1 MEVTATESRIKT
13 LEDKVEKVERKITN
27 IEKEMAKSTTE
38 ISIIFTMLNEIKAD
52 TKAIA
57 SDLQELKLKPAKRW
71 DSIVGTIIT
80 VIVSTIVGYFLAKG
94 GF

>member
-1 MEVTATESRIKT
+1 MENRLKA
-13 LEDKVEKVERKITN
+13 LEDRVEKVEKKITN

-38 ISIIFTMLNEIKAD
+38 ISVIFKMLNEIEAD
-52 TKAIA
+52 TKTIT

-80 VIVSTIVGYFLAKG
+80 VVVSTIIGYFLAKG